1 MRDRLS
7 DVSSES
13 NFGCRAMAE
22 LELSQTAQQW
32 CNAVLIWIGFGT
44 VAGLLA
50 KALLPSRE
58 PSSAVLVLTLGVI
71 GSMIGPLTLSYLL
84 RDRFRNPISPLG
96 LLSAAAGALLL
107 MILYRLVIW
116 PLRHGGDSNPD

>member
-1 MRDRLS
+1 
-7 DVSSES
+7 
-13 NFGCRAMAE
+13 MAE
-22 LELSQTAQQW
+22 LELSPAAQQW
-32 CNAVLIWIGFGT
+32 CNAVLIWVGFGT
-44 VAGLLA
+44 IAGLLA

-71 GSMIGPLTLSYLL
+71 GSMIGPLTLAYVL

-107 MILYRLVIW
+107 MILYRLVVW
-116 PLRHGGDSNPD
+116 PFHRGGDSDG

>member
-1 MRDRLS
+1 
-7 DVSSES
+7 
-13 NFGCRAMAE
+13 MAE

-50 KALLPSRE
+50 KTLLPSRE

-71 GSMIGPLTLSYLL
+71 GSMIGPLTLSYVL

-96 LLSAAAGALLL
+96 LLSAAGGALLL
-107 MILYRLVIW
+107 MILYRLLVW
-116 PLRHGGDSNPD
+116 PFSRGGGDSGGE

>member
-1 MRDRLS
+1 M
-7 DVSSES
+7 DV
-13 NFGCRAMAE
+13 MAE

-50 KALLPSRE
+50 KTLLPSRQ
-58 PSSAVLVLTLGVI
+58 PSSAVLVLTLGI
-71 GSMIGPLTLSYLL
+71 LGSVIGPLTLAFLL
-84 RDRFRNPISPLG
+84 KERFRNPISPLG

-107 MILYRLVIW
+107 MILYRLLIW
-116 PLRHGGDSNPD
+116 PLGRNQDDSEEV

>member
-1 MRDRLS
+1 
-7 DVSSES
+7 
-13 NFGCRAMAE
+13 MAE
-22 LELSQTAQQW
+22 LELSASAQHW

-58 PSSAVLVLTLGVI
+58 PSGAVLVLTLGVI
-71 GSMIGPLTLSYLL
+71 GSLIGPLTLSYFLK
-84 RDRFRNPISPLG
+84 DHFRNPISPLG

-107 MILYRLVIW
+107 MILYRLLVW
-116 PLRHGGDSNPD
+116 PFSRGGDESDEE